1 VDSDGS
7 SYFELRFA
15 PTPRVINTVRRF
27 VQEFLENVLG
37 PGDDCARVA
46 LATHELLENAVRH
59 ATDGDTCLRVTADP
73 AADSWLVT
81 ILTRNV
87 ALPEQ
92 VARVRQILAH
102 LSGTRAADAY
112 AKMMN
117 ESAMTPI
124 GSGLGLARTRV
135 EAEMDL
141 LCEVEGGELHVR
153 AQTFVPVQP
162 A

>member
-1 VDSDGS
+1 MDSDGS

-27 VQEFLENVLG
+27 VQEFFENVLG
-37 PGDDCARVA
+37 GGDDCARVA
-46 LATHELLENAVRH
+46 LATHELLENSVRH
-59 ATDGDTCLRVTADP
+59 APSGDISLRVTVYAL
-73 AADSWLVT
+73 AQSSLVT

-87 ALPEQ
+87 AAPDQ
-92 VARVRQILAH
+92 VMKVREILAQ
-102 LSGTRAADAY
+102 LSGSRAAETY
-112 AKMMN
+112 ANMMN
-117 ESAMTPI
+117 ESSMTPI

-141 LCEVEGGELHVR
+141 LCDEEGGQLHVR
-153 AQTFVPVQP
+153 AQTFVHAVP